1 MINVPELFSSLWWL
15 FILMFFISLFTYSSY
30 KFAVIMRI
38 YLHVFFYRPR
48 SVQKRIKQFRM
59 KLLAVR
65 KSRKSNEK
73 LSPKELEVLD
83 YLIATS
89 EVAINSLNNKT
100 DEEVE

>member
-1 MINVPELFSSLWWL
+1 
-15 FILMFFISLFTYSSY
+15 
-30 KFAVIMRI
+30 
-38 YLHVFFYRPR
+38 
-48 SVQKRIKQFRM
+48 M

>member
-38 YLHVFFYRPR
+38 YFHVFFYRPR

-89 EVAINSLNNKT
+89 EAAINSLNNKT
-100 DEEVE
+100 DGEVE